1 MTTVYQHGTLAQ
13 LMAKQM
19 AGTITVGELLTH
31 GDTGIG
37 TLDGLDGEVIILNG
51 DVYQADSTGA
61 VNHITDKETTLPF
74 ASVHFDQPDISY
86 QLPFNATTYQNLS
99 SQLTEKQID
108 NVFSA
113 LKLHGHFTHIHVRVA
128 PKQTKPYP
136 SLLTVAQHQP
146 EFETR
151 DVQGTLVGY
160 YAPAVFGG
168 ATAAGWHLHFLA
180 DDHQFAGHVLDFEAD
195 DMVGSLL
202 IFDEF
207 EQHLPIDNHDFRAMK
222 QDMAGLQDGIEASE
236 GGRK

>member
-1 MTTVYQHGTLAQ
+1 
-13 LMAKQM
+13 
-19 AGTITVGELLTH
+19 
-31 GDTGIG
+31 
-37 TLDGLDGEVIILNG
+37 
-51 DVYQADSTGA
+51 
-61 VNHITDKETTLPF
+61 
-74 ASVHFDQPDISY
+74 
-86 QLPFNATTYQNLS
+86 
-99 SQLTEKQID
+99 
-108 NVFSA
+108 
-113 LKLHGHFTHIHVRVA
+113 
-128 PKQTKPYP
+128 
-136 SLLTVAQHQP
+136 
-146 EFETR
+146 R